1 MSIEMC
7 VLASGSAGNCTAVRT
22 PAGVMLI
29 DAGLGPRTTAQRLR
43 GTGVSVADVSA
54 LCLTHLDHDHFN
66 RNWLGTILTRGVGV
80 FCHLNR
86 VDDLL
91 RTALG
96 SHPDPEQLAQFR
108 ALIHPF
114 NGEPFEPLPGVE
126 VRPILLAHDR
136 LGSSGFVVSGFD
148 RRVGFATDLGRVP
161 DALFDEFCDLDVLAI
176 ESNYDHRM
184 QVDSPRPW
192 FLKQRIMGGSGHLS
206 NQQAFDTVRQIFNR
220 CEAAGTRLPAHVVLL
235 HRSREC
241 NCPDLLRKL
250 FSRDA
255 RVASRLVLAE
265 QHERTP
271 WLGAAPRGFDAVTG
285 GQLQLAWG

>member
-7 VLASGSAGNCTAVRT
+7 VLASGSSGNCTAVRT
-22 PAGVMLI
+22 PSGVMLI
-29 DAGLGPRTTAQRLR
+29 DAGLGPRTTAKRLH
-43 GTGVSVADVSA
+43 GTGVCVVDVSA
-54 LCLTHLDHDHFN
+54 ICLTHLDHDHFN
-66 RNWLGTILTRGVGV
+66 RNWVGAILARGVGI

-96 SHPDPEQLAQFR
+96 THPDSEQLAQLQS
-108 ALIHPF
+108 LIQPF

-126 VRPILLAHDR
+126 IRPILLAHDR
-136 LGSSGFVVSGFD
+136 LGSSGFVVSGFGH
-148 RRVGFATDLGRVP
+148 RVGFATDLGRVP
-161 DALFDEFCDLDVLAI
+161 DALFEEFCDLDVLAI

-184 QVDSPRPW
+184 QVESPRPW

-206 NQQAFDTVRQIFNR
+206 NQQAFDTVRTILNR
-220 CEAAGTRLPAHVVLL
+220 CEASGTRLPAHIVLL

-241 NCPDLLRKL
+241 NCADLLRRL
-250 FSRDA
+250 FCRDV
-255 RVASRLVLAE
+255 RIASRLVLAE
-265 QHERTP
+265 QHERTA

-285 GQLQLAWG
+285 RQLQLAWG

>member
-1 MSIEMC
+1 MSIEIC

-22 PAGVMLI
+22 PSGVMLI

-43 GTGVSVADVSA
+43 GTGVSVADVAA

-66 RNWLGTILTRGVGV
+66 RNWLGTLLYRCVPL

-91 RTALG
+91 RLALG
-96 SHPDPEQLAQFR
+96 SHPDREQLAQLR
-108 ALIHPF
+108 QLIRPF
-114 NGEPFEPLPGVE
+114 NGHPFEPLPGLE
-126 VRPILLAHDR
+126 VRPMLFAHDL
-136 LGSSGFVVSGFD
+136 LGSSGFVLDGFGH
-148 RRVGFATDLGRVP
+148 RVGFATDLGRVP
-161 DALFDEFCDLDVLAI
+161 DGLFDAFCDLDVLAI

-184 QVDSPRPW
+184 QVESPRPW
-192 FLKQRIMGGSGHLS
+192 FLKRRIMGGSGHLS
-206 NQQAFDTVRQIFNR
+206 NEQAFETVRRIFNR
-220 CEAAGTRLPAHVVLL
+220 CEATGARPPAHVVLL

-241 NCPDLLRKL
+241 NCPQLLRKL

-255 RVASRLVLAE
+255 RIAPRLVLAE
-265 QHERTP
+265 QDERTA

-285 GQLQLAWG
+285 QQLQLAWG